1 MKRPGRNLDGV
12 IVRRLLLLIAVLV
25 GLTAVAGSIAPGP
38 ASLQPTATAPPPQ
51 PSEATSRPARVL
63 PRTVH
68 AALSAAPDRPARR
81 ISARLGDHVS
91 ITVRDENIDTVA
103 LGDVDIEPVE
113 RALPARFDLMADDAG
128 TYPLVL
134 VDAGRRIGTLV
145 VR

>member
-1 MKRPGRNLDGV
+1 LEGV

-25 GLTAVAGSIAPGP
+25 ALTAVAGSIAPGP

-51 PSEATSRPARVL
+51 PSEATPRPAGAQ
-63 PRTVH
+63 PRAVH
-68 AALSAAPDRPARR
+68 AALSAATNRPARR
-81 ISARLGDHVS
+81 ISARVGDHVS

-103 LGDVDIEPVE
+103 LGDLDMEPVE
-113 RALPARFDLMADDAG
+113 PAVPAQFDLMADDAG

-134 VDAGRRIGTLV
+134 LDAERRIGTLV